1 MNFFFVLKEMLY
13 FCRLLH
19 KSSRENRKKNYFSGE
34 GIRVDFRML
43 RILPNDFVLTTS
55 FSTTARCILLM
66 VFRSSS
72 LGLLVPPVE
81 KVSLNVFC
89 FSQGFCRTIAVIFVP

>member
-81 KVSLNVFC
+81 KVYLNVFC